1 MIKTHEEKRGRK
13 EDALPIKVSEIEI
26 NPEVITRISPSI
38 ARIYTIMP
46 MSFARNTLTI
56 ATANPHNIR
65 LLDDLRF
72 MLNVEIEAVPSTED
86 EIKRAIERYYGP
98 EGASA
103 ADLLAQIE
111 QGGKVTVREEVIDIE
126 ELQQLAK
133 KASTTR
139 LLNLIL
145 GRAIKE
151 RASDIHFEPFEDQ
164 FKVRYRIDGALYDT
178 APPPKHLGAGISS
191 RLKVIAGMDI
201 AERRIPQS
209 GRIEVKIGGRNV
221 DLRVSTLPTVFGE
234 SIVLRVLDRS
244 IVMLS
249 LDQLGMLPN
258 DLKTFGQLI
267 QKPNGILLVTGPTG
281 CGKTTTLYSALASLD
296 SDTTKIITTEDPVE
310 YDIPGIVQV
319 HIREQIGLTFATC
332 LRHILR
338 QDPDTVLVGEMR
350 DLETVQISIQA
361 SLTGHLVLSTLHTS
375 DAATTIIR
383 LLDMGIEPFLIAS
396 TLEAIIAQRLVRTI
410 CQNCKEPYRPDEE
423 ELRSIR
429 LTAEEVRERTFYR
442 GKGCG
447 LCNNTGYKGRTGI
460 FELLIPNDNVKVLI
474 MKRASA
480 GDIRNETTRQE
491 LKTIREDG
499 LEKIYQGIT
508 TIEEVRREII

>member
-1 MIKTHEEKRGRK
+1 M
-13 EDALPIKVSEIEI
+13 
-26 NPEVITRISPSI
+26 
-38 ARIYTIMP
+38 
-46 MSFARNTLTI
+46 
-56 ATANPHNIR
+56 
-65 LLDDLRF
+65 
-72 MLNVEIEAVPSTED
+72 
-86 EIKRAIERYYGP
+86 
-98 EGASA
+98 
-103 ADLLAQIE
+103 
-111 QGGKVTVREEVIDIE
+111 
-126 ELQQLAK
+126 
-133 KASTTR
+133 
-139 LLNLIL
+139 
-145 GRAIKE
+145 
-151 RASDIHFEPFEDQ
+151 
-164 FKVRYRIDGALYDT
+164 
-178 APPPKHLGAGISS
+178 GISS

-209 GRIEVKIGGRNV
+209 GRIELKMGGRNV

-258 DLKTFGQLI
+258 DLKTFRQLI

-480 GDIRNETTRQE
+480 GDIRDETTRQE

-499 LEKIYQGIT
+499 LEKIYQGLT